1 MRAVGYFREFPQER
15 AEGDSLSRQNETF
28 LEFCRKE
35 GYEPAA
41 TFLDTAASLDSRT
54 GFRQMLS
61 YLREPEKGFVVVAVS
76 SVDRLGGNLK
86 EAARSF
92 FEIESLGTQVVVS
105 QGTGDGLA
113 DLLQAWSGDGRR
125 GEVGERVRAA
135 MRRKAVRGEVLGR
148 PPYGYAVGPKRRLE
162 LVPEEAAI
170 VRYIFRLYMHEGIGV
185 RLISRRLN
193 EEELK
198 TRRGGNWSMVS
209 IRDILR
215 NRAYLGTYN
224 RFGVR
229 VPGSHP
235 ALVSPDD
242 FRLVQDRLSA
252 RRTAR
257 PAMEA
262 GEREPRK
269 PFLLSGLA
277 YCGACGNRMIGVSRR
292 QRWKRRSSGEEMT
305 ADYRYYQCESRT
317 NQSLCAYHTRR
328 AEDLELEVCQIL
340 NEDRAERPVL
350 RAGNDQAVKAE
361 AEGAVDQIRGRLAQL
376 DRRIE
381 GLLDQTTQ
389 GRMTKER
396 LRRDSAA
403 LARERMMQ
411 EDELTEAEMRVRR
424 QEGNTEREQLRNR
437 ALDDVKTRWGF
448 LPDDRRQALFRSLL
462 DRVVVSDDA
471 IRVHLRP

>member
-1 MRAVGYFREFPQER
+1 MRAVGYFREFSHER

-41 TFLDTAASLDSRT
+41 TFLDTATSGDSRT

-61 YLREPEKGFVVVAVS
+61 YLRQPEKGFVVVAVS
-76 SVDRLGGNLK
+76 AVDRLGENTR
-86 EAARSF
+86 ETARSF

-105 QGTGDGLA
+105 QGQGDGLA

-148 PPYGYAVGPKRRLE
+148 PPYGYAVGPRRRLE
-162 LVPEEAAI
+162 LVPEEATI
-170 VRYIFRLYMHEGIGV
+170 VRFIYRLYLHEGIGV

-193 EEELK
+193 EEGLK

-242 FRLVQDRLSA
+242 FRQVQDRLSA

-257 PAMEA
+257 PIAE
-262 GEREPRK
+262 GEERAPQR

-292 QRWKRRSSGEEMT
+292 QHWKRRSSGTEMT
-305 ADYRYYQCESRT
+305 AEYRYYQCESRT

-328 AEDLELEVCQIL
+328 AEDLETEVCQVL
-340 NEDRAERPVL
+340 NEDRAARPVL
-350 RAGNDQAVKAE
+350 RTGNEQAVKAE
-361 AEGAVDQIRGRLAQL
+361 AEESAGQLRGRLVQF

-381 GLLDQTTQ
+381 ALLDQTAQ

-403 LARERMMQ
+403 LARERMAL
-411 EDELTEAEMRVRR
+411 EDELAEVEMRVRR
-424 QEGNTEREQLRNR
+424 QEGNEEREQLRNQ
-437 ALDDVKTRWGF
+437 ALDNVKTRWSS
-448 LPDDRRQALFRSLL
+448 LEDDRKQALFRSLI
-462 DRVVVSDDA
+462 DRVVVDDDA
-471 IRVHLRP
+471 IHVHLRP